1 MTDLMTRLAQMR
13 RPRLLLQ
20 AARHGLFD
28 YNRERDLRR
37 VLRCAACPAPE
48 QAVDVL
54 IAEEIKLEEVRQ
66 SGDASYNL
74 VRHIEVLI
82 AILAEM
88 RLIPRA
94 QDVHS

>member
-1 MTDLMTRLAQMR
+1 MTDLMTRLATMH

-37 VLRCAACPAPE
+37 VLRAPTCPAPE

-54 IAEEIKLEEVRQ
+54 IGEETRLEEVRQ
-66 SGDASYNL
+66 SGDAAYNL

-82 AILAEM
+82 ALLGEI
-88 RLIPRA
+88 RLLPRPQEA
-94 QDVHS
+94 RP